1 MAKGESKSSGETPD
15 FTKRKLKVMGAV
27 VAANSADAELSDDTS
42 KDMTKTPGL
51 IAYWSAVHAAAIQ
64 EEMQVEARYRKWR
77 AEMELKIVGE
87 GKPGKKG
94 AEVKKPSLDDIKRAV
109 EADPTFL
116 KFKDAQAEAAHNVAL
131 AKGEVL
137 AFDKRSNLL
146 QSTGATKR
154 TELEK
159 LGVTT
164 PAEPAKGKRGK
175 AAAKPDPT
183 PDIEEDDEDEDDEDF
198 EEDEDAETSEAA
210 DEEDDDEDLE
220 EVDDDEDEEEEKPKK
235 GAKGAK
241 GAKSKP
247 AEDDEDDEDEGE
259 EDDEETDDDED
270 EETDDEDD
278 EDDEPPPKRAKKAGK
293 KKKAAK
299 KARGKK

>member
-1 MAKGESKSSGETPD
+1 MAKGESKSGETPD

-27 VAANSADAELSDDTS
+27 VEANSADAELSSDIS
-42 KDMTKTPGL
+42 KDMVKTSGL
-51 IAYWSAVHAAAIQ
+51 IAFWSAAHASAIQ
-64 EEMQVEARYRKWR
+64 EEMQVEGRYRAWR
-77 AEMELKIVGE
+77 AQTELKIVGE

-94 AEVKKPSLDDIKRAV
+94 AEVKKPTLDDIKRAV
-109 EADPTFL
+109 ESDPIFL
-116 KFKDAQAEAAHNVAL
+116 KFKDAQAESAHNVAL
-131 AKGEVL
+131 TKGMVV

-146 QSTGATKR
+146 QSVGATKR

-159 LGVTT
+159 LGVVT

-175 AAAKPDPT
+175 AAVKPDPT
-183 PDIEEDDEDEDDEDF
+183 PDVEEDDEDEDDEDF
-198 EEDEDAETSEAA
+198 EEEEDAETSEAA

-241 GAKSKP
+241 GAKAKP
-247 AEDDEDDEDEGE
+247 ADDDEDDEDEGE

-270 EETDDEDD
+270 EETDEDD

-293 KKKAAK
+293 KKAAK
-299 KARGKK
+299 KARKK